1 MQNNRDKKSIAVRI
15 SLRLSPA
22 LHKQL
27 QEQAQNE
34 HRSLHGQIV
43 WLLENTLAERE
54 AVRESSNRARHA
66 AG

>member
-1 MQNNRDKKSIAVRI
+1 MQTDRNKKSIAVRI
-15 SLRLSPA
+15 SLRLSPG

-54 AVRESSNRARHA
+54 GVGGSSNRVRHP

>member
-1 MQNNRDKKSIAVRI
+1 MQNNRDKKSMAVRI

-22 LHKQL
+22 LHKLL

-34 HRSLHGQIV
+34 RRSLHGQIV

-54 AVRESSNRARHA
+54 AVGGSSNRMRQV

>member
-1 MQNNRDKKSIAVRI
+1 MKSKPSNKSVAVRI

-27 QEQAQNE
+27 QAQAQQE

-43 WLLENTLAERE
+43 WLLESTLASRE
-54 AVRESSNRARHA
+54 TAGPASERARHA

>member
-1 MQNNRDKKSIAVRI
+1 MPPKLSKKSIDVRI

-27 QEQAQNE
+27 QAQARQE
-34 HRSLHGQIV
+34 RRSLHGQIV
-43 WLLENTLAERE
+43 WLLESTLAARE
-54 AVRESSNRARHA
+54 TAGAASDRARHA

>member
-1 MQNNRDKKSIAVRI
+1 MRNNRNIKSITVRI

-27 QEQAQNE
+27 QKQAQNE

-43 WLLENTLAERE
+43 WLLENTLADRE
-54 AVRESSNRARHA
+54 AVAASSNRARLA

>member
-1 MQNNRDKKSIAVRI
+1 MNNKTKKKTPDVRI
-15 SLRLSPA
+15 SLRLSPT

-27 QEQAQNE
+27 QEQAQHE

-43 WLLENTLAERE
+43 WLLENILAARE
-54 AVRESSNRARHA
+54 AVGAASDRARHA

>member
-1 MQNNRDKKSIAVRI
+1 MKPKSIQKSVAVRI

-22 LHKQL
+22 IHKQL
-27 QEQAQNE
+27 QAQAQHE

-43 WLLENTLAERE
+43 WLLESTLARRE
-54 AVRESSNRARHA
+54 TAGAASDRARPG